1 MNCKD
6 FLKEQTKGKLSSKG
20 LNHMHN
26 CKSCEDI
33 LLTIEKQI
41 EEIGSD
47 RIVESN
53 PFFYTKVKQ
62 RLENT
67 QPKSSLIIN
76 KSFIVQLGNIASL
89 IIAGMFL
96 GLLIFK
102 QYPNSNNNQLSK
114 ETKREEIIENI
125 MKDHSLISKT
135 KSISVFDSESDLP
148 GSL

>member
-6 FLKEQTKGKLSSKG
+6 FLKEQTKGDLSSKG

-26 CKSCEDI
+26 CKNCEDI
-33 LLTIEKQI
+33 ILRIEKQI

-47 RIVESN
+47 RIVNSN
-53 PFFYTKVKQ
+53 PFFYTKIKQ

-76 KSFIVQLGNIASL
+76 KGFIVQLGNVASL

-96 GLLIFK
+96 GLLLFK
-102 QYPNSNNNQLSK
+102 QYPNSQNNKLSK
-114 ETKREEIIENI
+114 EARREAVIENI
-125 MKDHSLISKT
+125 MNDHSLISKT

>member
-26 CKSCEDI
+26 CKDCEDI
-33 LLTIEKQI
+33 ISTIEKQI

-62 RLENT
+62 RLENS
-67 QPKSSLIIN
+67 QSKPSLIIN
-76 KSFIVQLGNIASL
+76 KAFYAQLGRVASL

-96 GLLIFK
+96 GLLFFK
-102 QYPNSNNNQLSK
+102 QYPNNTNKQLSK
-114 ETKREEIIENI
+114 ETTQREEIIETI
-125 MKDHSLISKT
+125 MKDHFLISEK
-135 KSISVFDSESDLP
+135 KSISVF
-148 GSL
+148 